1 MKRRAMDSERNSR
14 EASETDET
22 GAAMRGVR
30 FVIEY
35 GPDTGLAVMP
45 RAVNGHVP
53 QQGGG
58 RMSAMTAGEIAQM
71 RLEKEQGPAMETER
85 ADHQIRI
92 VSDVGIAERGSATAS
107 IERVPQGQQ
116 TARPM
121 SAIDATVGSREVD
134 WFTLLQAARS
144 RRPTRLLYC
153 LIFKRW
159 LDLLIASLLLIAL
172 APVLLL
178 IACVTWL
185 DMRGAIIYRQRR
197 VGRYG
202 NIFTM
207 YKFCTMIPDRRHT
220 RQSYGGPERRKAHKT
235 ATDPRVTRTGKFMRR
250 TSLDELPQLFNVLR
264 GEMSIV
270 GPRPEL
276 PEIVGRYESWQHQ
289 RHLVL
294 PGITGWW
301 QTHGRSGLMMH
312 EHTELDIYYVEN
324 ISFGM
329 DVRILLGTVRALASR
344 AGAF

>member
-1 MKRRAMDSERNSR
+1 
-14 EASETDET
+14 
-22 GAAMRGVR
+22 
-30 FVIEY
+30 
-35 GPDTGLAVMP
+35 
-45 RAVNGHVP
+45 
-53 QQGGG
+53 
-58 RMSAMTAGEIAQM
+58 MTAGEIAQM

-85 ADHQIRI
+85 ADHQMRI
-92 VSDVGIAERGSATAS
+92 VSDVGIAERGSATAT

-121 SAIDATVGSREVD
+121 SAIDTTVELRKDGWLS
-134 WFTLLQAARS
+134 LLETARTQ
-144 RRPTRLLYC
+144 RPTRLLYC
-153 LIFKRW
+153 FVFKRW
-159 LDLLIASLLLIAL
+159 LDLLIASFLIILL

-178 IACVTWL
+178 IACATWL
-185 DMRGAIIYRQRR
+185 DMRGAIFYRQRR
-197 VGRYG
+197 IGRYG
-202 NIFTM
+202 QTFTM
-207 YKFCTMIPDRRHT
+207 YKFRTMISDRRQT
-220 RQSYGGPERRKAHKT
+220 RQPYGGPERRKAHKT
-235 ATDPRVTRTGKFMRR
+235 ASDPRVTRTGKFMRR

-276 PEIVGRYESWQHQ
+276 PEIVGAYEPWQHQ

-324 ISFGM
+324 VSFSM
-329 DVRILLGTVRALASR
+329 DVRILLGTVRALVSR

>member
-1 MKRRAMDSERNSR
+1 MNSEPSSR
-14 EASETDET
+14 QTSETDET
-22 GAAMRGVR
+22 DETMRGVR

-45 RAVNGHVP
+45 RAVNGRVP
-53 QQGGG
+53 RQGCK
-58 RMSAMTAGEIAQM
+58 RMSAMIAGEITQM
-71 RLEKEQGPAMETER
+71 RLEEEREPAMETER
-85 ADHQIRI
+85 ADRQMHI
-92 VSDVGIAERGSATAS
+92 VSDASITERGSATAT
-107 IERVPQGQQ
+107 IERTYQGLP
-116 TARPM
+116 TSLPA
-121 SAIDATVGSREVD
+121 SAIDTTVELRKDRWLS
-134 WFTLLQAARS
+134 LLETARTQ
-144 RRPTRLLYC
+144 RPTRLLYC
-153 LIFKRW
+153 FIFKRW
-159 LDLLIASLLLIAL
+159 LDLLVASSLIILL

-178 IACVTWL
+178 VACATWL
-185 DMRGAIIYRQRR
+185 DMRGAIFYRQRR
-197 VGRYG
+197 IGRYG
-202 NIFTM
+202 QTFTM
-207 YKFCTMIPDRRHT
+207 FKFRTMIPDRRQT

-235 ATDPRVTRTGKFMRR
+235 ASDPRVTRTGKFMRR

-276 PEIVGRYESWQHQ
+276 PEIVGTYESWQHQ

-344 AGAF
+344 TGAF